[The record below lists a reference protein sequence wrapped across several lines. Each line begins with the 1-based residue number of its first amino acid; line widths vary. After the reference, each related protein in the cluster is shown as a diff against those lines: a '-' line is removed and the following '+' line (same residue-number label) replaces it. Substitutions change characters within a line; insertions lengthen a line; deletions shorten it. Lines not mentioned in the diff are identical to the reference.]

1 MGRRRCVR
9 LPKSTHEC
17 AQCGRCRQSAAGRCE
32 VVPDEEVTRII
43 RVIPLPGSPGCQ
55 PLTCGMQAALPH
67 VDIFHPVHNLAS
79 LEALVRHLAP

>member
-1 MGRRRCVR
+1 
-9 LPKSTHEC
+9 
-17 AQCGRCRQSAAGRCE
+17 
-32 VVPDEEVTRII
+32 VPDEEVTRII